1 MARSRIADEV
11 QRRENKPERGKGK
24 AFSVQTTRPRC
35 SDKLHSGKSNY
46 NNARIQV
53 SKLMLLWKHTT
64 LAVLTKLPFFQ
75 LPRNITDF
83 PYFLWF
89 FFKIFFPSFS
99 VVSRR
104 CVLKNVPKSD
114 YAASMTMKVIVIV
127 INIVVL
133 QLLFAIGVWV
143 L

>member
-1 MARSRIADEV
+1 METHDLGS
-11 QRRENKPERGKGK
+11 
-24 AFSVQTTRPRC
+24 
-35 SDKLHSGKSNY
+35 SDKI
-46 NNARIQV
+46 AI
-53 SKLMLLWKHTT
+53 
-64 LAVLTKLPFFQ
+64 FQ